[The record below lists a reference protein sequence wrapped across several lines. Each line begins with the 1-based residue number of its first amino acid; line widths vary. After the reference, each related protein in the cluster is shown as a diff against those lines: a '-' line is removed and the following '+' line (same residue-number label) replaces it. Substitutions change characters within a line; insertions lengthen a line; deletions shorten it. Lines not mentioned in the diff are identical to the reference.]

1 MYTTFPVA
9 VGADLAYTASEAIAG
24 EVMVIASTIPTTPP
38 ISFDFICFLLA
49 AATII

>member
-9 VGADLAYTASEAIAG
+9 VGADLAYTASEAVAG
-24 EVMVIASTIPTTPP
+24 EVIAIANAIPTTPP

-49 AATII
+49 AATL